1 MTPEMKKIWKVRAIL
16 FSALALIAAA
26 VWYFFIYE
34 TEEDKIRN
42 SFDTLIR
49 CTSKSDNKGMI
60 DEVADVRG
68 IERVFAPE
76 IELKGIPYA
85 SGKYKAKELALR
97 FMQGR
102 KMINTLRLSVH
113 DLQITISPDK
123 TSAETEFTL
132 YAQGNGGKAGGGF
145 REAFECNAKLTKNI
159 ENEWVFQI
167 LSGKPV
173 VTRSQSK

>member
-1 MTPEMKKIWKVRAIL
+1 MTPEMKKIWKVRTIL
-16 FSALALIAAA
+16 FSAFALIAAA

-42 SFDTLIR
+42 TFDTLIR
-49 CTSKSDNKGMI
+49 CTSKNGNKGMI

-102 KMINTLRLSVH
+102 KMLNTLRLTVH

-132 YAQGNGGKAGGGF
+132 YARGNGGKAGSGF
-145 REAFECNAKLTKNI
+145 REAFDCSAKLTKNV
-159 ENEWVFQI
+159 ENKWVFQT

-173 VTRSQSK
+173 VMRTQSE

>member
-1 MTPEMKKIWKVRAIL
+1 MTPEMKKIWKIRAIL
-16 FSALALIAAA
+16 VSTLALIAAA
-26 VWYFFIYE
+26 IWYFFIYE
-34 TEEDKIRN
+34 TTEDKIRK

-49 CTSKSDNKGMI
+49 CTSKTGNKGMI

-68 IERVFAPE
+68 MERVFAPE

-97 FMQGR
+97 VMQGR
-102 KMINTLRLSVH
+102 KMINSLNLSVH

-123 TSAETEFTL
+123 KSAETEFTL
-132 YAQGNGGKAGGGF
+132 YARGNGGKAGSGF
-145 REAFECNAKLTKNI
+145 QEAFDCTAKLIKDS
-159 ENEWVFQI
+159 ENKWLFHTF
-167 LSGKPV
+167 SGKPV

>member
-16 FSALALIAAA
+16 FAVCALIAAA

-42 SFDTLIR
+42 TFNELIQ
-49 CTSKSDNKGMI
+49 CTSKSGNKGMI
-60 DEVADVRG
+60 DEVADARG

-85 SGKYKAKELALR
+85 SGKHKAKELALR

-102 KMINTLRLSVH
+102 KMINSLSLSVH
-113 DLQITISPDK
+113 DLIITLAPDK
-123 TSAETEFTL
+123 KNADTEFTL
-132 YAQGNGGKAGGGF
+132 YANGSGGKAGGGF
-145 REAFECNAKLTKNI
+145 REAFECTAALIKNDDGK
-159 ENEWVFQI
+159 WVFRVF
-167 LSGKPV
+167 SGKPV
-173 VTRSQSK
+173 VSRSKAK